1 MHGSDKSVLRGRFNK
16 FVMAWTVYCYEMI
29 GGAALKMF
37 FRVMFECVSYNVL
50 CVLAASHGV
59 WISSQGQWH
68 VQS

>member
-1 MHGSDKSVLRGRFNK
+1 MHASDKSVLRGRCNK
-16 FVMAWTVYCYEMI
+16 FRDGLDSVLLRNDRKGRTQNV
-29 GGAALKMF
+29 